1 MSEKLDGS
9 AIVDLSVAESK
20 LAAALSSKINNAYAV
35 ANLAYDRANNSLS
48 SVGGNITGNLVF
60 TSGGRLGLNVTP
72 NTLLHV
78 QGTTTLQ
85 EVIEKINLSSTG
97 LTANLNYDVLNQP
110 ILYLRNNA
118 TANGTI
124 NFRGNSTVAID
135 TLLRTGQSMTV
146 SLLVT
151 NGSNPYK
158 ANVVLV
164 DGIFQAAKW
173 AGGTEPI
180 GGNSFSV
187 DLYTYTI
194 VKTANATFTVF
205 ASQQKYG

>member
-20 LAAALSSKINNAYAV
+20 LTAALSSKVNNAYAI
-35 ANLAYDRANNSLS
+35 ANLAYSRANVGILS
-48 SVGGNITGNLVF
+48 TGSNVTGNLVF

-151 NGSNPYK
+151 NGPVPYK
-158 ANVVLV
+158 ANTVLV
-164 DGIFQAAKW
+164 DGILQAAKW